1 MLTRNKKQLA
11 RRMKKQVESLAKDRK
26 ERQVS
31 ASCPATQTRRACVQ
45 WRLSGRAPAAHPFAR
60 CLVALCP
67 VFLCRVV
74 LNSAAAVSMG
84 APSVPHT
91 HTHTRGCTLPS
102 SKTFVK
108 CCFLPVFVCLCV
120 QAKFEAE
127 KSRLQAEIDALTA
140 QVRELADVKEEAA
153 GKLARVKS
161 SREELRAQLAEVQ
174 DELDGTAEMRRV
186 RAAMD
191 ESKRQ
196 VGACP
201 VDGCVG
207 GRACARVCVPL

>member
-1 MLTRNKKQLA
+1 MAAVGKGACCTPI
-11 RRMKKQVESLAKDRK
+11 
-26 ERQVS
+26 
-31 ASCPATQTRRACVQ
+31 CP
-45 WRLSGRAPAAHPFAR
+45 LSGCIVSRFSVSSGVEQCCGRVYGGPK
-60 CLVALCP
+60 CP
-67 VFLCRVV
+67 
-74 LNSAAAVSMG
+74 
-84 APSVPHT
+84 T